1 MPASPPPPPPHPPT
15 HPPLGHHQRRQV
27 VARRLGDVRLAAGR
41 AVDHQPPAPHLHAVA
56 WQAFSRAAG
65 QRASVSSVQV
75 GLGVCENVCV
85 CSVIHTLDIPP
96 PAPPHP
102 PRRTRHR
109 HDALDEDVVVQPG
122 GLAPRG
128 RRGGPEDDDVVGA
141 WGPAGSGPR
150 GWGRGGACGIE
161 SEGVGGGG
169 GGGGG
174 GAARQPSKQPPHP
187 PSELGPLSSN
197 RHTQP
202 PRPAPPHRTAPY
214 RTPTAPHLA
223 KRYVSFSATS
233 RSPTSKVGNMES
245 EGIKRGSAMARR
257 IA

>member
-1 MPASPPPPPPHPPT
+1 MYGSLRGAPLTTSRPPRTSTRSPGRRSAGQPGSEQAFQAFKWGWGCARMCACAVLYTRWTSPPQLPRTPRGAPAT
-15 HPPLGHHQRRQV
+15 ATMRLMKTLSSSQV
-27 VARRLGDVRLAAGR
+27 GSRPVAAG
-41 AVDHQPPAPHLHAVA
+41 
-56 WQAFSRAAG
+56 
-65 QRASVSSVQV
+65 V
-75 GLGVCENVCV
+75 GRKMTTSLV
-85 CSVIHTLDIPP
+85 
-96 PAPPHP
+96 
-102 PRRTRHR
+102 
-109 HDALDEDVVVQPG
+109 PG
-122 GLAPRG
+122 GLLGVA
-128 RRGGPEDDDVVGA
+128 RGGG
-141 WGPAGSGPR
+141 GG
-150 GWGRGGACGIE
+150 GGACGIE